1 MSEQGLAKSPPT
13 LTPIVAKAPITATEV
28 SVPSWQGV
36 PMDIYKF
43 MNIDFFDSSEKHQA
57 ELKDIYEYAKGRS
70 NGMPGDMI
78 QKIEELQNRLGE
90 PSIGTSRLAQLTNYI
105 RVVRNISDLNK
116 QKKALERKS
125 WL

>member
-1 MSEQGLAKSPPT
+1 MEGLAKSAPQQVAPKPT
-13 LTPIVAKAPITATEV
+13 SPITQESIAPAMWNEI
-28 SVPSWQGV
+28 

-43 MNIDFFDSSEKHQA
+43 MNIDFFDSSEKHQS

>member
-1 MSEQGLAKSPPT
+1 MEGLAKSPPSQVVSK
-13 LTPIVAKAPITATEV
+13 PASPITQESLAPAMWNE
-28 SVPSWQGV
+28 V

-43 MNIDFFDSSEKHQA
+43 MNIDFFDSSEKHQS
-57 ELKDIYEYAKGRS
+57 ELKDIYEYAKSRS
-70 NGMPGDMI
+70 NGLPGDMI

-116 QKKALERKS
+116 QKKALERKV
-125 WL
+125 WN

>member
-13 LTPIVAKAPITATEV
+13 LTPTVAKEPITATEV

-70 NGMPGDMI
+70 NGLPGDMI

>member
-1 MSEQGLAKSPPT
+1 MSEQGLAKSPT
-13 LTPIVAKAPITATEV
+13 ITVASKPVAPITQEALAPAMWNE
-28 SVPSWQGV
+28 V

-70 NGMPGDMI
+70 NGMPGHMI